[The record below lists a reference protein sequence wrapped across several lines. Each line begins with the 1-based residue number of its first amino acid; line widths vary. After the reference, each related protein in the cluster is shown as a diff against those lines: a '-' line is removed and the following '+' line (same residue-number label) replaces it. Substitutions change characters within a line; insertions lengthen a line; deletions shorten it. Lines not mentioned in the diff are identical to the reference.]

1 MSLFEEVSK
10 GIVAAMKAK
19 YKIRLEALRGVK
31 KEFIEANTA
40 LGAGQILNDEEA
52 IRIIQKM
59 AKQRTDS
66 VEIYKKQGR
75 EDLAEKELAELVVLQ
90 EYLPK
95 QLTNDEIDEQVSLI
109 IKESGASSMADMGK
123 VMGIASK
130 ILAGVASGRAISES
144 VKKLLSK

>member
-123 VMGIASK
+123 VMA
-130 ILAGVASGRAISES
+130 
-144 VKKLLSK
+144 